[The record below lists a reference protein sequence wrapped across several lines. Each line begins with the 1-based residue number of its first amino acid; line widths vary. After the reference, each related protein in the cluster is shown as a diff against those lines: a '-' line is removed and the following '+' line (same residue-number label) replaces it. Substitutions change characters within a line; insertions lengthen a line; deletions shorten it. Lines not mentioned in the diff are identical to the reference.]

1 MTHALK
7 TWPQYFEQVES
18 GEKTFELR
26 KNDRDYKVGDVILL
40 QEYNPESNQYTGN
53 EWTGIIT
60 YTLADAVKFGLMDGY
75 VILGI
80 KEKDY

>member
-7 TWPQYFEQVES
+7 TWPQYFNQVVS
-18 GEKTFELR
+18 GDKTFELR
-26 KNDRDYKVGDVILL
+26 KNDRDFKAGDIVLL
-40 QEYNPESNQYTGN
+40 QEYNADSEKYTGN

-60 YTLADAVKFGLMDGY
+60 YILSDAEPLGLKCGY